1 MRPTRQTGINHPYA
15 QSHQNSVTDYTSY
28 TTGTGVYKSHA
39 AMAGKKSTSSKNAKG
54 NERNSCSR
62 ISGDEEQDRGSEVKD
77 MFSIILN
84 EIKEIRKQ
92 NENLREETRRDIKE
106 LKDEIKGF
114 DKKLEEKCRILEDKI
129 ANGENTTTETVRRI
143 EDRVKSLEEAEER
156 RQRKDKRN
164 NVVIKSKDFDEET
177 SKTPDDKVKNI
188 LRRIECKETY
198 NKAIYIGKDK
208 SDRGLV
214 RVEFKTLDDKIAVM
228 RNKNKLKGEDCYID
242 ADLTRQEREI
252 QQALR
257 TRAREEREKGNIVK
271 VSYQK
276 LLINDQWVNWQTLLQ
291 PQAT

>member
-1 MRPTRQTGINHPYA
+1 
-15 QSHQNSVTDYTSY
+15 
-28 TTGTGVYKSHA
+28 
-39 AMAGKKSTSSKNAKG
+39 MAGKKSTSSKNAKG

-62 ISGDEEQDRGSEVKD
+62 TSGDEEQDRGSEVKD